1 MTALSTI
8 ITKGVYDL
16 EGNLADKIERLKDSI
31 ASMGKVAILLSGGV
45 DSTFLAEVSRQAL
58 GGNAIAITFRSSLAP
73 AEETEEAAR
82 WAELAKMEHYI
93 IDSNEFDVDEVRAN
107 GPDRCYYCRKHR
119 QELALAWAEE
129 TGWDGAFC
137 DGANADDLS
146 DYRPGLRAADEAG
159 VRHPLAEVGFSK
171 AEIRSAA
178 KAMGLECWNRPSSPC
193 LASRFPYGFHL
204 SAELLKMV
212 EASERSLREMGFS
225 ELRVR
230 CFPLGLAVVEVSLT
244 EMDRAWSLRRDI
256 ANLLRGFGFSFV
268 AMDLEGHVGGKLN
281 RLIQK
286 ESALPSGNQILRVH
300 RDDNI

>member
-1 MTALSTI
+1 MTALSPI
-8 ITKGVYDL
+8 ITKGVHNL
-16 EGNLADKIERLKDSI
+16 ERNLADKVDRLKNHI
-31 ASMGKVAILLSGGV
+31 TSMGKVAILLSGGV
-45 DSTFLAEVSRQAL
+45 DSTFLAEVSRRTL
-58 GGNAIAITFRSSLAP
+58 GSNAIAITFRSSLAP
-73 AEETEEAAR
+73 AGEAEEAVK
-82 WAELAKMEHYI
+82 WTELAKMKHYL
-93 IDSNEFDVDEVRAN
+93 IDSDEFGVDQVRAN

-119 QELALAWAEE
+119 QELAKAWAEK
-129 TGWDGAFC
+129 TGWDGTFC

-193 LASRFPYGFHL
+193 LASRFPYGFPL

-230 CFPLGLAVVEVSLT
+230 CFPHGLAVVEVSPE

-256 ANLLRGFGFSFV
+256 ASALRGFGFSFV

-281 RLIQK
+281 RLMQK
-286 ESALPSGNQILRVH
+286 ESTSSPGDQNFKGAPR
-300 RDDNI
+300 